1 MNSAKEL
8 GNFDKKFE
16 KVFSLFK
23 NNIESGEEVGASFA
37 VFHEGRLV
45 IDLYGG
51 YRDKAKTKVWDQNTI
66 VNIHSTSKGLVAMI
80 IAHLI
85 DKGQI
90 NLDENVA
97 TYWPEFAQA
106 GKENIK
112 VRTLLSHQAGLYGWK
127 EKIDELET
135 SRKSDLERS

>member
-8 GNFDKKFE
+8 GNYDKKFE
-16 KVFSLFK
+16 KVFNLFK
-23 NNIESGEEVGASFA
+23 SNIENGEEVGASFA
-37 VFHEGRLV
+37 VFHEGKLI

-51 YRDKAKTKVWDQNTI
+51 YRDKDKTKAWGQDTI

-90 NLDENVA
+90 DLDENVA

-106 GKENIK
+106 GKENI
-112 VRTLLSHQAGLYGWK
+112 Y
-127 EKIDELET
+127 
-135 SRKSDLERS
+135 

>member
-1 MNSAKEL
+1 MKTKNSTKEL
-8 GNFDKKFE
+8 GNYDKKFE

-23 NNIESGEEVGASFA
+23 NNIENGEEVGASFA
-37 VFHEGRLV
+37 VFHEGKLV

-51 YRDKAKTKVWDQNTI
+51 YRDKDKTKAWNQDTI

-80 IAHLI
+80 IAYLI
-85 DKGQI
+85 DQGQI
-90 NLDENVA
+90 DLDENVA

-127 EKIDELET
+127 EKRKT
-135 SRKSDLERS
+135 SMAN